1 MDLINVYIQEVTRRL
16 PEKIREDLSLEL
28 QSTIFDML
36 PDDYTKKDVEYALEQ
51 LGNPAVL
58 AARYKDR
65 PMHLIGPKFY
75 DLYWT
80 ILKMVFVIAAIST
93 LIVFFIEKFSYLFG
107 TETTFIVAASTV
119 LGEGIWVFLSTFIH
133 VFFWVT
139 ISFIILERTIKST
152 DDVPLSSS
160 GKEWTLK
167 DLKHTYYIPQ
177 KKRITKG
184 EVLFGLFWTILWVTI
199 YFNATNIIGMYQ
211 QGTSGLEFTTPLFNQ
226 ETLLS
231 YLAFV
236 IIIVI
241 LEICRVAYMA
251 IVREW
256 TMLLAISNTLIN
268 LTTLVFLTI
277 VASNS
282 QLFHAEF
289 APDVAD
295 LIEKPVETVK
305 NAMTRIAWGFVATV
319 IVTSAIDTYNGFR
332 KAKISRR

>member
-1 MDLINVYIQEVTRRL
+1 MELINVYIQEVTRRL
-16 PEKIREDLSLEL
+16 PETMREDLSLEL
-28 QSTIFDML
+28 RSTIFDML
-36 PDDYTKKDVEYALEQ
+36 PDDYTKEDVESALEQ

-58 AARYKDR
+58 ASRYKDR
-65 PMHLIGPKFY
+65 PMHLIGPRFY
-75 DLYWT
+75 DQYWT
-80 ILKMVFVIAAIST
+80 ILKMVFVIAAIT
-93 LIVFFIEKFSYLFG
+93 TFIIFFIEKFSYLFG

-139 ISFIILERTIKST
+139 ITFIILERTMRST
-152 DDVPLSSS
+152 DDVPLTSS
-160 GKEWTLK
+160 GKEWTPK
-167 DLKHTYYIPQ
+167 DLEHISYIPQ
-177 KKRITKG
+177 KKKITTG
-184 EVLFGLFWTILWVTI
+184 EVLFGLFWTVLWVTL

-211 QGTSGLEFTTPLFNQ
+211 QGTNGLEFTTPLFNQ

-236 IIIVI
+236 VIIVI
-241 LEICRVAYMA
+241 LEICRVVYMA

-256 TMLLAISNTLIN
+256 TIVLAISNTLIN

-277 VASNS
+277 VASHP

-289 APDVAD
+289 ATDMAA

-305 NAMTRIAWGFVATV
+305 NTMTWIAWGVVAIA
-319 IVTSAIDTYNGFR
+319 IVTSAIDAYHGFR
-332 KAKISRR
+332 KTKIKRQ